1 MTPSPSP
8 APTPA
13 PATVRIDPAVRSVG
27 HMLRNRIGA
36 TPDRRAYSYPV
47 SHAGGDETWEA
58 VTWAE
63 LGTQATEVAGGLMS
77 LGIEAED
84 RVAIASST
92 RYEWALAN
100 YGIMYA
106 SAATVTVYPTS
117 IADDVAYIL
126 DDSGSRLVFAED
138 ADQLG
143 KLLSLRES
151 IPDVGT
157 VVLLEGE
164 VPAELAQDA
173 TGWAVTLDELRAT
186 GREYMDANPTAVDDR
201 IDATTLEHLSTLIYT
216 SGTTGRPKGVRL
228 PHRVWV
234 FEAHASEQTSN
245 SGPED
250 LLTIDDKQFLWL
262 PLAHV
267 MGKLLLVLPL
277 QIGFETAI
285 DGRIDK
291 IVENLG
297 VVKPTFMGS
306 APRIFEKA
314 YNGVATMMANEGGVK
329 EKLFHWASR
338 VGVQV
343 FDADNGVGSA
353 GTWVRLQAKIGD
365 KLVMSKIR
373 ERFGNNVHYFISG
386 SAALN
391 TDVAR
396 WFGAAGMPILEG
408 YGLTESSAA
417 SCLTRPQTYRAGYVG
432 PPLDGVEVRIADD
445 GEVQLRGQG
454 VMDGYHN
461 NPEATAEVL
470 DADGWFSTGDIGEI
484 DEEGRVRITDRKK
497 ELFKTSNG
505 KYVAPAQ
512 IEAKFKGL
520 CPVASQI
527 VTVGDD
533 HSFVSAL
540 ITLDDEAVTA
550 WAARQGLS
558 GSYKDIVRAPET
570 REMVQGYVDELN
582 SHLNRWEQ
590 VKKFTILHRDL
601 GVEYQEV
608 TPSLKLRRKVIHEH
622 FEREIEAHYA

>member
-1 MTPSPSP
+1 
-8 APTPA
+8 
-13 PATVRIDPAVRSVG
+13 
-27 HMLRNRIGA
+27 
-36 TPDRRAYSYPV
+36 
-47 SHAGGDETWEA
+47 
-58 VTWAE
+58 
-63 LGTQATEVAGGLMS
+63 
-77 LGIEAED
+77 
-84 RVAIASST
+84 
-92 RYEWALAN
+92 
-100 YGIMYA
+100 
-106 SAATVTVYPTS
+106 
-117 IADDVAYIL
+117 
-126 DDSGSRLVFAED
+126 
-138 ADQLG
+138 
-143 KLLSLRES
+143 
-151 IPDVGT
+151 
-157 VVLLEGE
+157 
-164 VPAELAQDA
+164 
-173 TGWAVTLDELRAT
+173 
-186 GREYMDANPTAVDDR
+186 
-201 IDATTLEHLSTLIYT
+201 
-216 SGTTGRPKGVRL
+216 
-228 PHRVWV
+228 
-234 FEAHASEQTSN
+234 
-245 SGPED
+245 
-250 LLTIDDKQFLWL
+250 
-262 PLAHV
+262 
-267 MGKLLLVLPL
+267 
-277 QIGFETAI
+277 
-285 DGRIDK
+285 
-291 IVENLG
+291 
-297 VVKPTFMGS
+297 
-306 APRIFEKA
+306 
-314 YNGVATMMANEGGVK
+314 VATMMANEGGVK

-365 KLVMSKIR
+365 KLGMSKIR

-396 WFGAAGMPILEG
+396 WFGAAGMPILE
-408 YGLTESSAA
+408 
-417 SCLTRPQTYRAGYVG
+417 
-432 PPLDGVEVRIADD
+432 
-445 GEVQLRGQG
+445 GQG